1 MGTNPGTASYSRRQ
15 ARRAGAGGGA
25 GGGGGAGTA
34 SPFSPTDVNAART
47 LVAQV
52 DTSGRMGLRL
62 RDLTPQDVRQE
73 VIGLSNPELNT
84 RLMNM
89 EARAR
94 TVNSL
99 LNNVND
105 LSQRPLPPD
114 VANRLR
120 ASRQTAQLSTIGL
133 NRYINGIN
141 TELRQ
146 RGI

>member
-1 MGTNPGTASYSRRQ
+1 MGYDKAKRA
-15 ARRAGAGGGA
+15 ARRAKLASGAGGGA

-52 DTSGRMGLRL
+52 NTSGRMGLRL

-94 TVNSL
+94 SVNGL

-105 LSQRPLPPD
+105 LSQRPLPPEL
-114 VANRLR
+114 ATLLS
-120 ASRQTAQLSTIGL
+120 ASRRTAQLSTIGL